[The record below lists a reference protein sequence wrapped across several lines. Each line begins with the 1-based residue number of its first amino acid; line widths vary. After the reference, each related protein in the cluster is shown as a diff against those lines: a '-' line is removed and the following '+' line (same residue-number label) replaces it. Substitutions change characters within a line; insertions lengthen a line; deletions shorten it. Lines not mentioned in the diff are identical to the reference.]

1 MGIFELGPGYGNRGI
16 EMKPPTALDCPI
28 NCGWLITETWACA
41 CELGIVPG
49 AQITE
54 ADGGECRIEREME

>member
-1 MGIFELGPGYGNRGI
+1 
-16 EMKPPTALDCPI
+16 MKPPTALDCPV